1 MTNNRAHLEATL
13 SAVMPACVDPD
24 ERALRLRLLAGRN
37 IAADEIGRWH
47 VNSDL
52 RLRLYACANELA
64 SAFAFARI
72 DRDHLRLAADTSR
85 SIIMAASNLRTLEG
99 APDA

>member
-1 MTNNRAHLEATL
+1 MSNRAHLEATL
-13 SAVMPACVDPD
+13 SAIMPACIDPD

-37 IAADEIGRWH
+37 ISADEIGRWAH
-47 VNSDL
+47 NSDL

-64 SAFAFARI
+64 SGYAFARVGL
-72 DRDHLRLAADTSR
+72 DHLLLAADTSR
-85 SIIMAASNLRTLEG
+85 SIIMAASNIRTLEG